1 MSFTTHDRSDILKL
15 LLNEKPPPFAL
26 LHRPEAS
33 GKENIDVMIGDASV
47 VDSLDEIDLP
57 DKEQRSGEAL
67 HDMLV
72 LLPYRQI
79 SQRGFEATDDGT
91 PLVVMDIRRQEVW
104 KVEEVMAGIP
114 DTQLE
119 LADTE
124 FSMDDDAYKAIV
136 REVLDKEI
144 GRGKGA
150 SFVLQRSFTANITN
164 YSVIDALGIFKKLL
178 TQETGAY
185 WTFIVH
191 TGERTLLGATPE
203 QHINLN
209 KGTVKMNPISGTYR
223 YPRGGPKLSEITK
236 FLSDKKEA
244 NELYMV
250 VDEELKMMASICNT
264 GGTLDGP
271 RLKEMSSVAH
281 TEYFI
286 RGQSSMGPLKILKE
300 TMFAPSVMGSPL
312 ESAARVIRQYE
323 PEGRGYYSGVVAL
336 IGRENGQSM
345 LDSGILI
352 RTADIDNSGH
362 LRISVGAT
370 LVRGSN
376 PSAEMEETR
385 AKASGIL
392 AAFGGPSDKGFSR
405 HPEVVRLL
413 EERNQSIAEF
423 WQKDRSAVSSSES
436 ILSGKKV
443 LIVDEEDT
451 FTLMIEH
458 QLRSLGCETLVRRFD
473 EPYSFDDGYDL
484 VVMGPGPGDP
494 RNMEDPKIAHLCRDI
509 EEILARQLPF
519 LSVCLSHQVLAA
531 ILGLDLVR
539 RDDPNQGV
547 QKEIDL
553 FGKRER
559 VGFYNTFSA
568 RCAHDRLTLPRGRGI
583 AELSRDSVT
592 GEVHAIRG
600 AGFCGVQFHP
610 ESILTIDGVR
620 IFREILTSLFR
631 SNVESRRPLDLERLS
646 FRDNWSLESPWLPV
660 ARQSAEGVSTADPF
674 VEKLSRSD
682 ISVNQ
687 KVD

>member
-1 MSFTTHDRSDILKL
+1 MNFSTHDSNSDILKL
-15 LLNEKPPPFAL
+15 LLNKTPPPFAL
-26 LHRPEAS
+26 LHRPVAS
-33 GKENIDVMIGDASV
+33 GKENIDVVIGDASV
-47 VDSLDEIDLP
+47 VDSLQEIDLP
-57 DKEQRSGEAL
+57 DKEQGSSSEAI
-67 HDMLV
+67 HDMLI

-91 PLVVMDIRRQEVW
+91 PLVVINIRRQEVW
-104 KVEEVMAGIP
+104 KVKEVLAGIP

-119 LADTE
+119 LADAG
-124 FSMDDDAYKAIV
+124 FSTDDEAYEAIV

-150 SFVLQRSFTANITN
+150 SFVLKRSFIANITN
-164 YSVIDALGIFKKLL
+164 YSIIGALGIFKKLL

-203 QHINLN
+203 QHINLK
-209 KGTVKMNPISGTYR
+209 KGIVEMNPISGTYR
-223 YPRGGPKLSEITK
+223 YSQAGPKLSEITK

-244 NELYMV
+244 DELYMV
-250 VDEELKMMASICNT
+250 VDEELKMMARVCDM

-271 RLKEMSSVAH
+271 KLKEMSSVAH

-286 RGQSSMGPLKILKE
+286 RGRSSMGPLKILQE
-300 TMFAPSVMGSPL
+300 TMFAPSVMGSPV
-312 ESAARVIRQYE
+312 ESAARVIHQYE

-336 IGRENGQSM
+336 IGRENGQST

-370 LVRGSN
+370 LVRGSD
-376 PSAEMEETR
+376 PTAEMEETK

-392 AAFGGPSDKGFSR
+392 AALGGHSNEGFSG

-423 WQKDRSAVSSSES
+423 WQKDRPAVSPSES
-436 ILSGKKV
+436 ILSGKRV
-443 LIVDEEDT
+443 LIVDAEDT

-473 EPYSFDDGYDL
+473 EPYSFDDGYNL

-509 EEILARQLPF
+509 NSSLPRHKRDPGSPTT
-519 LSVCLSHQVLAA
+519 LSLRLSKSSDTNCN
-531 ILGLDLVR
+531 IG
-539 RDDPNQGV
+539 
-547 QKEIDL
+547 
-553 FGKRER
+553 
-559 VGFYNTFSA
+559 VGFS
-568 RCAHDRLTLPRGRGI
+568 
-583 AELSRDSVT
+583 
-592 GEVHAIRG
+592 
-600 AGFCGVQFHP
+600 
-610 ESILTIDGVR
+610 
-620 IFREILTSLFR
+620 
-631 SNVESRRPLDLERLS
+631 
-646 FRDNWSLESPWLPV
+646 
-660 ARQSAEGVSTADPF
+660 
-674 VEKLSRSD
+674 
-682 ISVNQ
+682 
-687 KVD
+687 